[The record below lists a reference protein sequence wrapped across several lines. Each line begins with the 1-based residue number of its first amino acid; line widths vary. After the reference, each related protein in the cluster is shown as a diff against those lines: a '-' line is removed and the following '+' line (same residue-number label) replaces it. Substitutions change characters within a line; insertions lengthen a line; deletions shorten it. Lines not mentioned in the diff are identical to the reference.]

1 MHMKRQ
7 KYILPL
13 IVLAVLT
20 ACDSSDVPIQHP
32 DNYDNITFSAQ
43 TQKLITRVN
52 PYEAYDNNRHPATM
66 GVFGY
71 YDIAGY
77 AALTRATTPALPNP
91 IFGNDITNYDT
102 TTKTWATTATRRWD
116 DYKGATSFD
125 FLAYMPH
132 TAGANVER
140 TDKNTYTLSVPFSM
154 PTAAPFISDTKEAP
168 IICVKPEH
176 KEGTDATGKQF
187 TFERIV
193 NLQFDQT
200 LTAYN
205 LLFML
210 TSKMNAIRQFRIK
223 SVTIS
228 GEIATS
234 GTITRTYSWANNSWT
249 AYAIQWTGIT
259 RQASTASPVAIT
271 YKSYGT
277 EAYNDDTQTAL
288 ITSSGYTQWGPTFYT
303 IPDAKFMPTISVTY
317 DVVFM
322 DEKQQ
327 EVITRKDVTSNI
339 ILNKNNFPSLTTG
352 TTAMINPIRILI
364 QPHYLYVLADQDAY
378 TGQLLIQ

>member
-20 ACDSSDVPIQHP
+20 ACDNSDAPIQHP
-32 DNYDNITFSAQ
+32 DSYDDITFFAQ
-43 TQKLITRVN
+43 TQKLITRAN

-77 AALTRATTPALPNP
+77 TALTRATTPALPNP

-132 TAGANVER
+132 TAGAKVER
-140 TDKNTYTLSVPFSM
+140 TAKNTYTLSVPFSM

-168 IICVKPEH
+168 IICAKPEH

-223 SVTIS
+223 SVAIS

-234 GTITRTYSWANNSWT
+234 GTITKTYSWANNSWT
-249 AYAIQWTGIT
+249 ADAIQWTDIT
-259 RQASTASPVAIT
+259 RQASTASPVPIP

-288 ITSSGYTQWGPTFYT
+288 ITSSGYTQWGSTFYT

-322 DEKQQ
+322 DENQK

-378 TGQLLIQ
+378 TGHLLIQ

>member
-1 MHMKRQ
+1 MKRQ

-20 ACDSSDVPIQHP
+20 ACDSTDAPIQHP
-32 DNYDNITFSAQ
+32 DSYDNITFSAQ
-43 TQKLITRVN
+43 TQKLITRAN

-102 TTKTWATTATRRWD
+102 TTKTWATTTTRRWD

-125 FLAYMPH
+125 FFAYMPH
-132 TAGANVER
+132 TAGAKVER
-140 TDKNTYTLSVPFSM
+140 TAKNTYTLSVPFSM

-168 IICVKPEH
+168 IICATPEH

-249 AYAIQWTGIT
+249 ADAIQWTGIT
-259 RQASTASPVAIT
+259 RQASTASPVPIP

-288 ITSSGYTQWGPTFYT
+288 ITSSGYTQWGSTFYT
-303 IPDAKFMPTISVTY
+303 IPDDKFMPTISVTY

-322 DEKQQ
+322 
-327 EVITRKDVTSNI
+327 
-339 ILNKNNFPSLTTG
+339 LSL
-352 TTAMINPIRILI
+352 IHI
-364 QPHYLYVLADQDAY
+364 
-378 TGQLLIQ
+378 

>member
-20 ACDSSDVPIQHP
+20 ACDSSDAPIQHP
-32 DNYDNITFSAQ
+32 DSYDDITFSAQ
-43 TQKLITRVN
+43 TQKLITRAN

-140 TDKNTYTLSVPFSM
+140 TAKNTYTLSVPFSM

-223 SVTIS
+223 SVAIS

-234 GTITRTYSWANNSWT
+234 GTITKTYSLANNSWT
-249 AYAIQWTGIT
+249 ADAIQWTDIT
-259 RQASTASPVAIT
+259 RQASTASPVPIP

-277 EAYNDDTQTAL
+277 EAYNNDTQTAL
-288 ITSSGYTQWGPTFYT
+288 ITSSGYTQWGSTFYT

-322 DEKQQ
+322 DEKK

-378 TGQLLIQ
+378 TGHLLIQ

>member
-13 IVLAVLT
+13 IILAVLT
-20 ACDSSDVPIQHP
+20 ACDSSDAPIQHP
-32 DNYDNITFSAQ
+32 DSYDDITFSAQ
-43 TQKLITRVN
+43 TQKLITRAN

-140 TDKNTYTLSVPFSM
+140 TAKNTYTLSVPFSM

-168 IICVKPEH
+168 IICAKPEH

-249 AYAIQWTGIT
+249 ADAIQWTDIS
-259 RQASTASPVAIT
+259 RQASTASPVAIP

-277 EAYNDDTQTAL
+277 EVYNDDTQTAL
-288 ITSSGYTQWGPTFYT
+288 ITSSGYTQWGSTFYT

-322 DEKQQ
+322 DENQN

-378 TGQLLIQ
+378 TGHLLIQ

>member
-1 MHMKRQ
+1 
-7 KYILPL
+7 
-13 IVLAVLT
+13 
-20 ACDSSDVPIQHP
+20 
-32 DNYDNITFSAQ
+32 
-43 TQKLITRVN
+43 
-52 PYEAYDNNRHPATM
+52 
-66 GVFGY
+66 
-71 YDIAGY
+71 
-77 AALTRATTPALPNP
+77 
-91 IFGNDITNYDT
+91 
-102 TTKTWATTATRRWD
+102 
-116 DYKGATSFD
+116 
-125 FLAYMPH
+125 
-132 TAGANVER
+132 
-140 TDKNTYTLSVPFSM
+140 
-154 PTAAPFISDTKEAP
+154 
-168 IICVKPEH
+168 
-176 KEGTDATGKQF
+176 
-187 TFERIV
+187 
-193 NLQFDQT
+193 
-200 LTAYN
+200 
-205 LLFML
+205 
-210 TSKMNAIRQFRIK
+210 MNAIRQFRIK

-234 GTITRTYSWANNSWT
+234 GTITRTYSWTNNSWT

-259 RQASTASPVAIT
+259 RQASTASPVPIA

-322 DEKQQ
+322 DENQK

-378 TGQLLIQ
+378 TGHLLIQ

>member
-20 ACDSSDVPIQHP
+20 ACDNSDAPIQHP
-32 DNYDNITFSAQ
+32 DSYDDITFSAQ
-43 TQKLITRVN
+43 TQKLITRAN

-102 TTKTWATTATRRWD
+102 ATKTWATTATRRWD

-140 TDKNTYTLSVPFSM
+140 TAKNTYTLSVPFSM

-259 RQASTASPVAIT
+259 RQASTASPVPIP

-288 ITSSGYTQWGPTFYT
+288 ITSSGYTQWGSTFYT

-322 DEKQQ
+322 DENQK
-327 EVITRKDVTSNI
+327 EVITRKDVTS
-339 ILNKNNFPSLTTG
+339 NFPSLTTG

-378 TGQLLIQ
+378 TGHLLIQ

>member
-32 DNYDNITFSAQ
+32 DSYDDITFSAQ
-43 TQKLITRVN
+43 TQKLITRAN
-52 PYEAYDNNRHPATM
+52 PYEAYDSNRHPATM

-77 AALTRATTPALPNP
+77 TALTRGTTPALPNP

-132 TAGANVER
+132 TAGAKVER
-140 TDKNTYTLSVPFSM
+140 TAKNTYTLSVPFSM

-168 IICVKPEH
+168 IICAKPEH

-223 SVTIS
+223 SVAIS

-249 AYAIQWTGIT
+249 AYAIQWTDIT
-259 RQASTASPVAIT
+259 RQASTASPVPIS

-288 ITSSGYTQWGPTFYT
+288 ITSSGYTQWGSTFYT

-322 DEKQQ
+322 DENQK

-378 TGQLLIQ
+378 TGHLLIQ